1 MASELEVGFVI
12 ETGDAEEV
20 VGTWEEEV
28 GAGVLDTLSEL
39 RGTDADADAEV
50 EAGAL
55 RRATLG
61 LKTDFTLL
69 ASIELILAACSMC
82 LCVSDQ
88 RMHISLW
95 RWEKGPEG
103 LLRSA
108 RTCKWRFGRRPDGD
122 LQFFSGNDRGVVK
135 YSAAFCPHPTFHR
148 VAIVET
154 PVVKL

>member
-1 MASELEVGFVI
+1 LASELEVGFVI
-12 ETGDAEEV
+12 ETGDAEGV

-69 ASIELILAACSMC
+69 ASIELILTACSMC

-95 RWEKGPEG
+95 RWEKGPGGCCDLQGPASGASEGVRMVTCSSSAETTEG
-103 LLRSA
+103 L
-108 RTCKWRFGRRPDGD
+108 
-122 LQFFSGNDRGVVK
+122 
-135 YSAAFCPHPTFHR
+135 
-148 VAIVET
+148 
-154 PVVKL
+154 